1 MEFKDYYA
9 ALGVDKTAGPDEIK
23 KAYRKLAR
31 KYHPDVSKE
40 SDADARM
47 KEVNEA
53 YAVLG
58 DAEKR
63 AAYDE
68 LGRLPRGAGGF
79 GAAPGREGGFG
90 DGGFGDGLDDPSDF
104 FSQLFGQAA
113 RARQAGAKGGRR
125 MRGRDQHA
133 AIEITLADA
142 YRGATRPLNLR
153 TAQYDAQG
161 QLAGSERIVNV
172 QVPKGVMEG
181 QHLRLAGMGG
191 PGLGD
196 AGPGDLYLEV
206 HFGADRR
213 YRVDGRDV
221 YAKTPVAPWEA
232 ALGGEIEVATPDGK
246 VQLKVPA
253 GSQAGRKLRL
263 RGRGIP
269 AAAPGEAAGDL
280 YLVLEVVVPAPQ
292 TDEQRKLYQNLAR
305 EMAFDARA
313 GTGG

>member
-1 MEFKDYYA
+1 
-9 ALGVDKTAGPDEIK
+9 
-23 KAYRKLAR
+23 
-31 KYHPDVSKE
+31 
-40 SDADARM
+40 
-47 KEVNEA
+47 
-53 YAVLG
+53 
-58 DAEKR
+58 
-63 AAYDE
+63 
-68 LGRLPRGAGGF
+68 
-79 GAAPGREGGFG
+79 
-90 DGGFGDGLDDPSDF
+90 
-104 FSQLFGQAA
+104 
-113 RARQAGAKGGRR
+113 
-125 MRGRDQHA
+125 MRG
-133 AIEITLADA
+133 
-142 YRGATRPLNLR
+142 
-153 TAQYDAQG
+153 AQYDAQG
-161 QLAGSERIVNV
+161 QLAGSERTVNV
-172 QVPKGVMEG
+172 QIPKGIVEG

-191 PGLGD
+191 PGLGG
-196 AGPGDLYLEV
+196 AAPGDLYLEV

-232 ALGGEIEVATPDGK
+232 ALGGEIDVATPDGK

-313 GTGG
+313 ATGG